1 MNIDEEF
8 EFGHLVLHERK
19 CRTCGKVKDLIDGFY
34 LIRKSRGDIPRRT
47 HMNVKS
53 VLKRGVKTKRRN
65 NKEDIYPD
73 W

>member
-34 LIRKSRGDIPRRT
+34 LTRKSRGDIPSSYSYECKECTKDR
-47 HMNVKS
+47 
-53 VLKRGVKTKRRN
+53 VKTKRRN
-65 NKEDIYPD
+65 NKLEVYPD